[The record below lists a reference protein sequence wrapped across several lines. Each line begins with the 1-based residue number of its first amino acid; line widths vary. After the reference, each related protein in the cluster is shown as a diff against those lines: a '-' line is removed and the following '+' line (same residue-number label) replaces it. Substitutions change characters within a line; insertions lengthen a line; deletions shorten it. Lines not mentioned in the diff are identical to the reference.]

1 MKPRQTELDYAIIA
15 IAPALIMVLVGS
27 LVLFLAALF
36 YQGGYPERLT
46 YILCSFVF
54 AFVLIARI
62 SIEEGWQRASLF
74 GVVLGAVVLFAI
86 NRLAPGAV
94 GIGALFL
101 GIIWWT
107 TTRLVYDCTVI
118 DQSKDASGSG
128 LMQVI
133 GWGDKEEVGAESEKP
148 KSLTIP
154 EAVTQTTEDPA
165 ESSSKGFSWNILNPT
180 QNRFAPGAWVVY
192 FSLAALPIF
201 GLGQAF
207 YGGTHRASKFY
218 LFSLLVAYVAAALC
232 LLVST
237 SFLGLRRYL
246 RQRGMQ
252 MPAKMTVV
260 WLGTGLATVLI
271 VMTLVSIM
279 PRPNAEYDLARLP
292 LTEDSFRQ
300 AASRFSMGREG
311 TDDPDSENRQGE
323 NREIQ
328 SEGGE
333 GQNGRQQGESGQ
345 SQGDEGESSESDS
358 QDGEQSKGEEAES
371 KEKSASGE
379 SEKGSEKGEEGEGE
393 SSDESGDSSS
403 EESGEGEGESRSE
416 QQSEQAEK
424 GEQTEQRQ
432 NSEREQQREQQGS
445 QEQTPS
451 EQEQQSQQQQQQ
463 EQSNQ
468 QQAASSPPPSTPP
481 PSQPMDWGGMFSA
494 LGSLLK
500 LLIYAVVLALIL
512 YVAWRYRAEI
522 AEAWQKFLAELR
534 DFWNKLFGR
543 EPRPDVE
550 PAAAETPVDRGKPFS
565 SFRNPFTDPAWRG
578 KGVEEVIRYS
588 FLAVEAWGREQG
600 VTRMPDETPG
610 EYAKNLEVR
619 FAEVGQFARQLA
631 NFYSRIA
638 YGDGKAPS
646 GSEQVVRQL
655 WQRMTAS

>member
-36 YQGGYPERLT
+36 YQGGYPGRLT

-62 SIEEGWQRASLF
+62 SIEKGWQRASMF
-74 GVVLGAVVLFAI
+74 GVILGVVVLFAI
-86 NRLAPGAV
+86 SSLAPGAV
-94 GIGALFL
+94 GIGAIFL

-118 DQSKDASGSG
+118 DQSKDASGTG

-133 GWGDKEEVGAESEKP
+133 GWGDKEEIGAEPEALNP
-148 KSLTIP
+148 RTVP
-154 EAVTQTTEDPA
+154 EAVTQTTEDPT
-165 ESSSKGFSWNILNPT
+165 ESSKRGFSWSLLNPT

-246 RQRGMQ
+246 RRRGMQ
-252 MPAKMTVV
+252 MPAKMTAV

-271 VMTLVSIM
+271 VMGLVSIL
-279 PRPNAEYDLARLP
+279 PRPNAEYDLAKLP

-300 AASRFSMGREG
+300 AASRFSVGREG
-311 TDDPDSENRQGE
+311 TDDPNSENRQGE
-323 NREIQ
+323 NREIE
-328 SEGGE
+328 SEGGKE
-333 GQNGRQQGESGQ
+333 PNGQQQGESGQ
-345 SQGDEGESSESDS
+345 SQGESGESSNS
-358 QDGEQSKGEEAES
+358 GS
-371 KEKSASGE
+371 KEGEKSGGEKGKGQEKSSSGASGE
-379 SEKGSEKGEEGEGE
+379 GSRKGEEGKEE
-393 SSDESGDSSS
+393 SSDESRESSS
-403 EESGEGEGESRSE
+403 EESAEGEGRGSSE
-416 QQSEQAEK
+416 QQSEQA
-424 GEQTEQRQ
+424 GTSEQAEQRQ
-432 NSEREQQREQQGS
+432 DSANQQQNQHQDSR
-445 QEQTPS
+445 EQTPS
-451 EQEQQSQQQQQQ
+451 EQEQPPEQQRQPQQSG
-463 EQSNQ
+463 Q
-468 QQAASSPPPSTPP
+468 QQAASPPPSNPP
-481 PSQPMDWGGMFSA
+481 PSPPMDWIGMFSA

-500 LLIYAVVLALIL
+500 LLIYVVVLAVIL

-543 EPRPDVE
+543 ESRPGIE
-550 PAAAETPVDRGKPFS
+550 PSATETPVDRGKPFS

-578 KGVEEVIRYS
+578 RSVEEVIRYS

-600 VTRMPDETPG
+600 VTRLPDETPG
-610 EYAKNLEVR
+610 EFAKNLEAR
-619 FAEVGQFARQLA
+619 FAEIGQFARQLA

-646 GSEQVVRQL
+646 GSEMVVRQL
-655 WQRMTAS
+655 WQRMTAT

>member
-46 YILCSFVF
+46 FILCSFVF

-62 SIEEGWQRASLF
+62 SIEEGWQRASMF
-74 GVVLGAVVLFAI
+74 GVILGVVVLFAI
-86 NRLAPGAV
+86 SRLAPGAV
-94 GIGALFL
+94 GIGAIFL

-133 GWGDKEEVGAESEKP
+133 GWGDKEEVGAEPEKAQ
-148 KSLTIP
+148 SRSVP
-154 EAVTQTTEDPA
+154 EAVTQTTDDPA
-165 ESSSKGFSWNILNPT
+165 ASSKKGFSWSLLNPT

-218 LFSLLVAYVAAALC
+218 LFSLLVAYVTSALC

-246 RQRGMQ
+246 RKRGMQ

-271 VMTLVSIM
+271 VMAFVSIM

-292 LTEDSFRQ
+292 LTEDAFRQ
-300 AASRFSMGREG
+300 AASRFSVGREG
-311 TDDPDSENRQGE
+311 TNDPNSENRQGE

-328 SEGGE
+328 SQDGE
-333 GQNGRQQGESGQ
+333 SQNGRQQG
-345 SQGDEGESSESDS
+345 DTGESSESGS
-358 QDGEQSKGEEAES
+358 QEGEQSGGQEGES
-371 KEKSASGE
+371 KEKSSSGE
-379 SEKGSEKGEEGEGE
+379 SKEGSEKGEEGQGG

-403 EESGEGEGESRSE
+403 EDSREGEGKGSSE
-416 QQSEQAEK
+416 QQSEQANK
-424 GEQTEQRQ
+424 GEQSEQRQ
-432 NSEREQQREQQGS
+432 NSERQQQRQQQGS
-445 QEQTPS
+445 REQTQS
-451 EQEQQSQQQQQQ
+451 EQEQQSQQQQ
-463 EQSNQ
+463 SGQ
-468 QQAASSPPPSTPP
+468 QQSASPPPPSPP
-481 PSQPMDWGGMFSA
+481 RPSPPMDWGGMFSA

-534 DFWNKLFGR
+534 DFWNKLFAR
-543 EPRPDVE
+543 ETRTDVE

-578 KGVEEVIRYS
+578 RSVEEVIRYS

-600 VTRMPDETPG
+600 VTRLPDETPG
-610 EYAKNLEVR
+610 EYARNLEAR

-646 GSEQVVRQL
+646 GSEQVVRKL
-655 WQRMTAS
+655 WQRMTAT